1 MLRLI
6 GKWLQ
11 AGVLE
16 NGRHHRPASGTPQG
30 GVISPLLANV
40 YLHEVLDLWFHREV
54 LPRLRGRAFLVRYA
68 DDFVI
73 AFEREDDARRVHEV
87 LPKRFA
93 GYGLELH
100 PEKTRLLDFRR
111 PRYWGDDDP
120 ASFDLLG
127 FTHYWGKSRRG
138 ASVIKRGYHEST
150 ASPCFVCDVAVV
162 PWPSPRSDRG
172 AACSA
177 ESAASRA
184 LRVLRDHRE
193 RTVAGSLPTH
203 GAADLAQMVAPAIEQ
218 GTEGM
223 GVVKSAH
230 RAVSSTTGLRG
241 SFDFVV
247 LKRARDSKSR
257 MR

>member
-1 MLRLI
+1 M
-6 GKWLQ
+6 
-11 AGVLE
+11 
-16 NGRHHRPASGTPQG
+16 
-30 GVISPLLANV
+30 ISPLLANV

-177 ESAASRA
+177 ESAASPA

-218 GTEGM
+218 GTQDVGM
-223 GVVKSAH
+223 VESAH
-230 RAVSSTTGLRG
+230 RAVSSCCRLTWFIRL
-241 SFDFVV
+241 VV
-247 LKRARDSKSR
+247 LKRARDSRSR